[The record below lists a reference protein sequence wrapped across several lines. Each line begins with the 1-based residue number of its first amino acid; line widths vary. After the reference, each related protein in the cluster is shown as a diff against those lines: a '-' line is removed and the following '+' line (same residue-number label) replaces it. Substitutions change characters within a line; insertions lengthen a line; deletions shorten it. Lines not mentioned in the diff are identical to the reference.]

1 MVLLVE
7 NAKSVIPKIP
17 LFKYF
22 RFDDPLLLMILM
34 HSLCGNTSS
43 ICYTKKGFS
52 KNLNFS
58 IECPRKGFKIAILKG
73 NLNNRNQNRFNA
85 YGDYPLRCP
94 HFGNNFVERKNL
106 S

>member
-7 NAKSVIPKIP
+7 NASVIPKIP

-34 HSLCGNTSS
+34 YPLCGNPAS
-43 ICYTKKGFS
+43 IFYTKKGVL
-52 KNLNFS
+52 KNLNS
-58 IECPRKGFKIAILKG
+58 STECPKKGFKVAHLKG
-73 NLNNRNQNRFNA
+73 NSNNRNQNDFNA
-85 YGDYPLRCP
+85 YGNYPLRCP
-94 HFGNNFVERKNL
+94 HFSNNFVERRIF